1 MAALYLY
8 SLLPLLAVSLLLFF
22 TALLHGSGARGLV
35 VYTLSIA
42 FWVGT
47 LLLAFLP
54 QTAELGQRL
63 VASGTF
69 VAAAFLHAA
78 YDFVRARRY
87 GLVWAAY
94 AVAWFLF
101 LFAAVRPG
109 LLYDPLSLT
118 AGPFFWHS
126 IALAVVAATVPLWRL
141 QREWRRAEA
150 PRRRQ
155 LLSLGAAGAV
165 SYLGAW
171 SNALLLAH
179 GVLSP
184 IGLYLVLASLFILA
198 YVVRDQQPA
207 AERRLLDR
215 SMLYS
220 AIAALLS
227 AGFLFGVLALM
238 QHSGEPVTV
247 EYGLSTFFLL
257 AMAALAFEPLRQRLQ
272 ERIGRTLIPS
282 RAGAVDLA
290 RELVQQERRAD
301 HAERLAEI
309 GALTSAVAHEV
320 RNPLGVLQI
329 HLSRLARQG
338 ADPETLAQMREQIR
352 RAERFVEDL
361 LRYGRPAALEL
372 REVRLDATIAL
383 AWSTARQGLGQAA
396 PDPVDFECDAPEQP
410 CIEADQAQLLQTFVV
425 LFENA
430 LLALRECEVRRV
442 RVHAGA
448 RGEHMEIRVE
458 DSGPGIPEPIRGRIF
473 EPFVTGR
480 KREGPRPG
488 TGLGLAIAR
497 RIVERHGGEIRA
509 SRSETLGGARF
520 DLVLP
525 LRQQILAAAAGAA

>member
-1 MAALYLY
+1 
-8 SLLPLLAVSLLLFF
+8 
-22 TALLHGSGARGLV
+22 
-35 VYTLSIA
+35 
-42 FWVGT
+42 
-47 LLLAFLP
+47 
-54 QTAELGQRL
+54 
-63 VASGTF
+63 
-69 VAAAFLHAA
+69 
-78 YDFVRARRY
+78 
-87 GLVWAAY
+87 
-94 AVAWFLF
+94 
-101 LFAAVRPG
+101 
-109 LLYDPLSLT
+109 
-118 AGPFFWHS
+118 
-126 IALAVVAATVPLWRL
+126 
-141 QREWRRAEA
+141 
-150 PRRRQ
+150 
-155 LLSLGAAGAV
+155 
-165 SYLGAW
+165 
-171 SNALLLAH
+171 
-179 GVLSP
+179 
-184 IGLYLVLASLFILA
+184 LYLVLASLFILA